1 MSDDTGKVN
10 LPDRRNLRVGRGS
23 MSEITTVPPRKRRTQ
38 TERREESRRRMLDA
52 ALELLSERRSIRFT
66 LAEVGERAGYSRG
79 LPSQTFLTKTAL
91 IEALVG
97 HILHKS
103 DNQSLPHT
111 ERGEGLEA
119 VLHTVRLLMMG
130 GAEQIQ
136 IENAVGV
143 LLVEASEPGS
153 PYRDAVAGLN
163 QITTGYLSKH
173 LRIAAANGEIRDDI
187 DFRSRAALIFASIRG
202 AVMLWQ
208 LEPERYDREALWRE
222 MDASMR
228 LALRR

>member
-1 MSDDTGKVN
+1 MDET
-10 LPDRRNLRVGRGS
+10 
-23 MSEITTVPPRKRRTQ
+23 TTVQPRQRRTQ

-52 ALELLSERRSIRFT
+52 ALELLAERRSIRFT
-66 LAEVGERAGYSRG
+66 LAEVGEHAGYSRG
-79 LPSQTFLTKTAL
+79 LPSQTFQTKTAL

-97 HILHKS
+97 HILLKS

-111 ERGEGLEA
+111 LRGEGLEA
-119 VLHTVRLLMMG
+119 VMHTVRLLMTG
-130 GAEQIQ
+130 GPEQIQ

-143 LLVEASEPGS
+143 LLVEASAPDS

-187 DFRSRAALIFASIRG
+187 DYRSRAALIFSAIRG
-202 AVMLWQ
+202 TVMLQQ
-208 LEPERYDREALWRE
+208 LEPGRYDREALWRE
-222 MDASMR
+222 LDASIR
-228 LALRR
+228 VSLARTDRA